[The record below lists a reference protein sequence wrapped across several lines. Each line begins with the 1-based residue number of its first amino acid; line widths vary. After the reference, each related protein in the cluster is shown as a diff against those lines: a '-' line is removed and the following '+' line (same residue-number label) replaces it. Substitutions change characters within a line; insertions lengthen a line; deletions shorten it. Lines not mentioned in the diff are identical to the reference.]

1 MSELIIRNQ
10 RIINFYKQN
19 PQLNFEAINLI
30 FVDLFSNIL
39 SDVNSVMNISVNN
52 QILHSVSENTQ
63 KIDQLQ
69 NSVVSLNETVNSLQ
83 KSIINTLY
91 LKFTEIKADY
101 LQELRIIV
109 DLNNH
114 EKIAPLLEKNNN
126 QLIDKTTY
134 IINDVIP
141 KNQIQY
147 YHQVQESIKS
157 FYKSISDDTR
167 VLLKYVDNNSIKDY
181 VNNFEMK
188 SSIMFQNIQ
197 QPIYSFISASEERI
211 NNNLSLLNT
220 TIQTKLLNEFNDFF
234 QTYKTDFITSA
245 KQILQINAV
254 VSKIFPTAE
263 IIQLNKNSLISRTT
277 TPLIQQ
283 NDFKTYFLK
292 RNNFQRI
299 IVQNTDIDRNVSTEE
314 IDVFQQLVEENNCDG
329 VFLSQNA
336 GFCDKPNFYIE
347 IHNKNIIV
355 YVHEVKY
362 SKDKIKS
369 AIDIIDILSSKIKDF
384 NYDNQIEYAIEKDV
398 LEEIN
403 KEYQVF
409 ISNKEAVTNTLK
421 DSQKKMMHQL
431 DEFKF
436 PILEKYL
443 CTKFSSN
450 SQKQTLKCD
459 ICKLFNANNLKALAA
474 HKRGCTRKNG
484 VSNTVPLHNPTNSVI
499 SNTEL

>member
-1 MSELIIRNQ
+1 MSELIIKNQ

-19 PQLNFEAINLI
+19 PQLNFETINLI

-52 QILHSVSENTQ
+52 QILNTVSENTQ

-69 NSVVSLNETVNSLQ
+69 HSVNNLQ
-83 KSIINTLY
+83 TNIINSLY
-91 LKFTEIKADY
+91 LKYNDIKTEY
-101 LQELRIIV
+101 LQELRTIV

-126 QLIDKTTY
+126 LLIDKTTL

-141 KNQIQY
+141 RNQIQY

-197 QPIYSFISASEERI
+197 QPIYSFITASEERI
-211 NNNLSLLNT
+211 NTNLVSLNT

-234 QTYKTDFITSA
+234 QTYKTDFISSA
-245 KQILQINAV
+245 KQILQINGV
-254 VSKIFPTAE
+254 ISKIYSTAE
-263 IIQLNKNSLISRTT
+263 VIQLNRNSLISRTAT
-277 TPLIQQ
+277 AIQQ
-283 NDFKTYFLK
+283 NEFKTYFLK
-292 RNNFQRI
+292 RNNLPRI
-299 IVQNTDIDRNVSTEE
+299 IIQNTDVDRNVSTEE
-314 IDVFQQLVEENNCDG
+314 VTAFQELVEENNCDG
-329 VFLSQNA
+329 VFLSQNG

-369 AIDIIDILSSKIKDF
+369 AIDIIDILSSKLKDF
-384 NYDNQIEYAIEKDV
+384 NYDNQSEYAIEKDV
-398 LEEIN
+398 LEEVN
-403 KEYQVF
+403 KEYLVF
-409 ISNKEAVTNTLK
+409 VSNKEAITNTMK
-421 DSQKKMMHQL
+421 ESQKKLFHQL

-443 CTKFSSN
+443 CTKFSNN
-450 SQKQTLKCD
+450 SQKQTFKCD
-459 ICKLFNANNLKALAA
+459 VCKLFNANNLKALAA
-474 HKRGCTRKNG
+474 HKRGCNRKNG
-484 VSNTVPLHNPTNSVI
+484 PTIATPSSIVPTNSVI
-499 SNTEL
+499 SNTEY